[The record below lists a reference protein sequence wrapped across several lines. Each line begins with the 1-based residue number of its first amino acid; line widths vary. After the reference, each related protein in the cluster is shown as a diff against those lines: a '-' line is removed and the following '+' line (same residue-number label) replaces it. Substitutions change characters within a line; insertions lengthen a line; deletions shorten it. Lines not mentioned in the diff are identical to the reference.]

1 MLRWASE
8 ISMTDKIRETV
19 GSTSTKPAASSLR
32 AVWVA
37 TAALAVLLIS
47 AAAVASDCRSS
58 RTARPWCPDKYTR
71 TFKRLSSEIS
81 IPYGPHLM

>member
-1 MLRWASE
+1 MLWWASE
-8 ISMTDKIRETV
+8 NSMTDKIRETA
-19 GSTSTKPAASSLR
+19 GLTSAKPAASSLR

-47 AAAVASDCRSS
+47 AAAVASDCRGS

-71 TFKRLSSEIS
+71 TFKRLTNRNCD
-81 IPYGPHLM
+81 P